1 MITKAALIFAKEKHK
16 NQNRKVTNEPYV
28 NHPISVAKI
37 LRENKKSH
45 KIKELVAAAFLHD
58 TLEDTNTTEH
68 ELEKLFGKL
77 ITSLVLELTTDEKEK
92 EKIGKEKYL
101 AEKMSD
107 DSRMSNWALVIK
119 LADRLDNVS
128 DLKNAD
134 EKFRKRYTKE
144 TRHILETLEKNR
156 KLSST
161 HKKLIKKIEEKL
173 NE

>member
-28 NHPISVAKI
+28 THPISVAKI

-107 DSRMSNWALVIK
+107 NSRMSNWALVIK

>member
-16 NQNRKVTNEPYV
+16 NQNRKVTNDPYV

-107 DSRMSNWALVIK
+107 NSRMSNWALVIK

>member
-107 DSRMSNWALVIK
+107 NSRMSNWALVIK

>member
-16 NQNRKVTNEPYV
+16 NQNRKVTNDPYV